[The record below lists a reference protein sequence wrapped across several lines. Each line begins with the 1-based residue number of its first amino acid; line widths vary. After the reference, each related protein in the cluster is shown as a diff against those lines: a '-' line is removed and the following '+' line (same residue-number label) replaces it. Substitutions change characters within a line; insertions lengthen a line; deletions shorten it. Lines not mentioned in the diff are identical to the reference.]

1 MFSRIFNWLA
11 RNKMLT
17 FFIIVGAMVSLAG
30 IKNLVFGIDPS
41 AEKVRIVQYNM
52 NRDYA
57 IVFHKQAASLVVE
70 LKKPVYKDGKEMAKT
85 LTYTQAKQ
93 FNAQTQDKGSQSVE
107 EKLKAD
113 FQEILPEM
121 LEYQSKVQNDLGLNY
136 APLFGVSKYPEVR
149 KLKINGKS
157 VDQVDSI
164 TDDKGQDWY
173 IWVFSDLKLKPSGN
187 SLEIGR

>member
-17 FFIIVGAMVSLAG
+17 FFVIVGAMVSLAG

-136 APLFGVSKYPEVR
+136 APFFGVSKYPEVR

-157 VDQVDSI
+157 VDQVGSI
-164 TDDKGQDWY
+164 TDKQGQDWY

>member
-93 FNAQTQDKGSQSVE
+93 FNAQAQDKGSQSVE

-136 APLFGVSKYPEVR
+136 APLFGVSKYSEVR

-157 VDQVDSI
+157 VDQVASI
-164 TDDKGQDWY
+164 TDDQGQDWY

-187 SLEIGR
+187 SLEIGC

>member
-70 LKKPVYKDGKEMAKT
+70 LKKPVYKDGKEMAMT

-93 FNAQTQDKGSQSVE
+93 FNAQAQDKGSQSVE

-136 APLFGVSKYPEVR
+136 APLFSVSKYPEVR

-157 VDQVDSI
+157 VDQVTSI
-164 TDDKGQDWY
+164 TDDQGQDWY

>member
-70 LKKPVYKDGKEMAKT
+70 LKKPVY
-85 LTYTQAKQ
+85 
-93 FNAQTQDKGSQSVE
+93 
-107 EKLKAD
+107 
-113 FQEILPEM
+113 
-121 LEYQSKVQNDLGLNY
+121 
-136 APLFGVSKYPEVR
+136 
-149 KLKINGKS
+149 
-157 VDQVDSI
+157 
-164 TDDKGQDWY
+164 
-173 IWVFSDLKLKPSGN
+173 
-187 SLEIGR
+187 